1 MENDLI
7 SVLVPLYN
15 VESYLATCLDSIINQ
30 TYKNLE
36 ILLVDDGS
44 TDGSGMICDNYALK
58 DCRIRVVHKENE
70 GQATARNLALNMA
83 RGEYFVFV
91 DSDDYVTPDYVEV
104 LYGLV
109 KKYHCKVSVAILQT
123 YKEGEN
129 KIPQEVKYEE
139 ELLSPQ
145 KAVEYMNYQVK
156 FDTWP
161 VCKLYHKSVFS
172 TGIRYPVGKIFED
185 FAITYLLLF
194 QSDKV
199 AYCNKVV
206 YFYLLR
212 ANSTEGAKFS
222 EKKMDGALE
231 VLDSFSKHM
240 DLIEPIKKSYQCRM
254 VSFACHLLLKMPK
267 NYNKRKIIESL
278 LYDNRKD
285 VLFDLH
291 ARPKARLA
299 CLISYLGF
307 PVLKAAFRIVDKR
320 N

>member
-1 MENDLI
+1 MKEELI

-15 VESYLATCLDSIINQ
+15 VEPYLACCLDSIVNQ
-30 TYKNLE
+30 TYRNLE
-36 ILLVDDGS
+36 ILLIDDGS
-44 TDGSGMICDNYALK
+44 TDGSATICDNYAFK
-58 DCRIRVVHKENE
+58 DSRIRVVHKQNE
-70 GQATARNLALNMA
+70 GQAIARNLAIDMA
-83 RGEYFVFV
+83 RGEYFVFI
-91 DSDDYVTPDYVEV
+91 DSDDYVTADYITV
-104 LYGLV
+104 LYSLV
-109 KKYHCKVSVAILQT
+109 KKYNCKISVAKLQT
-123 YKEGEN
+123 YKEGETR
-129 KIPQEVKYEE
+129 QSVSAKYEE
-139 ELLSPQ
+139 ELLSPT

-161 VCKLYHKSVFS
+161 VCKLYHKSIFE

-199 AYCNKVV
+199 AYCNKVI
-206 YFYLLR
+206 YYYLLR
-212 ANSTEGAKFS
+212 SNSTEGANFS

-231 VLDSFSKHM
+231 VLDSFGKHM

-267 NYNKRKIIESL
+267 NYNKRKIIEKL
-278 LYDNRKD
+278 LYTNRKD

-307 PVLKAAFRIVDKR
+307 PFLKVIFKLVDKR